1 MTSSADNYELELFR
15 SKQFADWPEFLDL
28 FRLMS
33 KIHTKSQL
41 SLNDSDSRSKYDQ
54 ISSHFKF
61 AQTTPVHSFQNRYR
75 RLTNPDMTSSM
86 MTSSNIS
93 SSNISSLAKSALK
106 RNFSQKSSQTS
117 TIMTLPPQLSSKSD
131 VKSPLMTSQK
141 STQTLSSVTSSKL
154 TQFPSQLKI
163 NKKKNKKTSTRMTS
177 PSNPSPL
184 IKSHKHSSYATSST
198 MTSQKHIYPDTHM
211 TSQELSCT
219 MTSQKHPQQSQ
230 MTSQELTCTMTSQK
244 HPVEAHMTSQKRQNS
259 VTSSKRP
266 SVTPEDLL
274 EFLKSQKL
282 SPSMTLRQLINYL
295 KSPYLMTSQKQHES
309 KQASSDMTSPASKRV
324 AKKRVLPLDGNQ
336 GKNRIKT
343 LTETSQYFDQLEAR
357 RKSWRAYFSGGESRH
372 RSRPNAFYKVP
383 NVSSHKMPSS
393 EDMMTSSQS
402 SLVFDP
408 ILGSY
413 KKLNHK
419 FPRNNFFP
427 RYRVPV
433 KIISSHKYPP
443 EYLLPSASVQ
453 TTSSKLRHHLF
464 TNTGNDNKRD

>member
-163 NKKKNKKTSTRMTS
+163 NKKKTKNKKTNTRTRMTS
-177 PSNPSPL
+177 QSNPSPL

-282 SPSMTLRQLINYL
+282 SPSMTLRQLTNYL

-402 SLVFDP
+402 SLIFDP

-433 KIISSHKYPP
+433 KIISN
-443 EYLLPSASVQ
+443 Q
-453 TTSSKLRHHLF
+453 
-464 TNTGNDNKRD
+464 

>member
-1 MTSSADNYELELFR
+1 
-15 SKQFADWPEFLDL
+15 
-28 FRLMS
+28 
-33 KIHTKSQL
+33 
-41 SLNDSDSRSKYDQ
+41 
-54 ISSHFKF
+54 
-61 AQTTPVHSFQNRYR
+61 
-75 RLTNPDMTSSM
+75 M

-198 MTSQKHIYPDTHM
+198 MTSPSNPSPLIKSHKHSSYATSSTMTSQKHIYPDTHM
-211 TSQELSCT
+211 TSQELS
-219 MTSQKHPQQSQ
+219 
-230 MTSQELTCTMTSQK
+230 CTMTSQK

-282 SPSMTLRQLINYL
+282 SPSMTLRQLTNYL

-464 TNTGNDNKRD
+464 TNTGNDNKRE